1 MVANN
6 INYIVSKNKHTTDE
20 DKNNQIHSQIKIHNE
35 HLKNINKIEKYKKL
49 NLTKH
54 ITHMNITKIDKYK
67 KLNMTEYKTDMNI
80 TKIDKY
86 KKLIMLKRKT
96 DMNITK
102 IDKYKKLNMA
112 EHKTDMNISE
122 IKEACRVQI
131 WKNHF
136 VKIVTILV
144 TMLFKMTL
152 YICVYFVFTK
162 THYFKPF

>member
-86 KKLIMLKRKT
+86 KKL
-96 DMNITK
+96 
-102 IDKYKKLNMA
+102 NMT